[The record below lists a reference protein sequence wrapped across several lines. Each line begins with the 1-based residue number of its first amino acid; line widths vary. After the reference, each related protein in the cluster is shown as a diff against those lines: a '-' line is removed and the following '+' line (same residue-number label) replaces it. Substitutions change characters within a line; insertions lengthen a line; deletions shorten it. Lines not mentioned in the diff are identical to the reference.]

1 MSRLRLY
8 DTILNLFFSGNT
20 KDDKSEKDCKLRS
33 LGNHFHQSFSNSVAN
48 DDYQSIDEH
57 MVKFKG

>member
-33 LGNHFHQSFSNSVAN
+33 LGNHFH
-48 DDYQSIDEH
+48 
-57 MVKFKG
+57 